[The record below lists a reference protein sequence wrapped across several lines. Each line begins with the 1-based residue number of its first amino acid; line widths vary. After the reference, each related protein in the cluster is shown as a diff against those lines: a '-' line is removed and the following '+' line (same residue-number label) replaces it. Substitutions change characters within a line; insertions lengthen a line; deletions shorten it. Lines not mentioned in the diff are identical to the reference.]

1 MNNIIDC
8 KGLQCPMPVV
18 KTKKYF
24 DSIESG
30 EGTIIVDNLVA
41 KNNVV
46 KLTQGSGNSSVVEE
60 KEGLYF
66 IKITKEKHEVK
77 ADAKDDVKNEV
88 KENKKFTL
96 VVSTEKLGVGD
107 DKLGEMLMKSYI
119 FALSET
125 DTIPSDILFLNG
137 GVNLT
142 IETSSVLDS
151 LKKLVERG
159 ASILVCGAC
168 LDFYNVK
175 DKLSIGEISNMY
187 TIVELMNTA
196 EKTIKI

>member
-46 KLTQGSGNSSVVEE
+46 KLAQGSGNSSVIEE

-66 IKITKEKHEVK
+66 IKITKGKRETKDEVK
-77 ADAKDDVKNEV
+77 DEV
-88 KENKKFTL
+88 KGNKKFTL

-119 FALSET
+119 FALSEA
-125 DTIPSDILFLNG
+125 DIIPSDILFLNG

-142 IETSSVLDS
+142 IETSLVLDS
-151 LKKLVERG
+151 LKRLVERG
-159 ASILVCGAC
+159 ANILVCGAC

-187 TIVELMNTA
+187 AIVELMNTA

>member
-8 KGLQCPMPVV
+8 KGLQCPLPVV

-46 KLTQGSGNSSVVEE
+46 KFAKGSGNESTVEE
-60 KEGLYF
+60 KDGSFF
-66 IKITKEKHEVK
+66 IKITKKQSEEL
-77 ADAKDDVKNEV
+77 NENV

-96 VVSTEKLGVGD
+96 VVSTDKLGSGD
-107 DKLGEMLMKSYI
+107 DKLGDMLMKSYI
-119 FALSET
+119 FALSEA
-125 DTIPSDILFLNG
+125 DTIPDDLLFING
-137 GVNLT
+137 GVKLT
-142 IETSSVLDS
+142 IDTSPVLDS

-159 ASILVCGAC
+159 ANVLVCGAC

-175 DKLSIGEISNMY
+175 DNLSIGEITNMY
-187 TIVELMNTA
+187 TIVELMNSA
-196 EKTIKI
+196 DKTIKI

>member
-8 KGLQCPMPVV
+8 KGLQCPLPVV

-46 KLTQGSGNSSVVEE
+46 KFAKGSGNESIVEE
-60 KEGLYF
+60 KDGLYI
-66 IKITKEKHEVK
+66 IKITKKLGEELKV
-77 ADAKDDVKNEV
+77 DV

-96 VVSTEKLGVGD
+96 VISTDKLGAGD
-107 DKLGEMLMKSYI
+107 DKLGDMLMKSYI
-119 FALSET
+119 FALSEA
-125 DTIPSDILFLNG
+125 DTVPDDLLFING
-137 GVNLT
+137 GIKLT

-159 ASILVCGAC
+159 SNILVCGAC

-175 DKLSIGEISNMY
+175 DKLSIGEITNMY
-187 TIVELMNTA
+187 TIVELMNSA
-196 EKTIKI
+196 DKTIKI

>member
-8 KGLQCPMPVV
+8 KGLQCPLPVV

-46 KLTQGSGNSSVVEE
+46 KLAQGSGNSSIVEE
-60 KEGLYF
+60 KDGLYF
-66 IKITKEKHEVK
+66 IKITKEKCEVL
-77 ADAKDDVKNEV
+77 NEQI

-96 VVSTEKLGVGD
+96 VVSSDKLGMGD

-119 FALSET
+119 FALSEA
-125 DTIPSDILFLNG
+125 DTVPDDLLFING

-159 ASILVCGAC
+159 SNVLVCGAC

-175 DKLSIGEISNMY
+175 DKLSIGEITNMY

-196 EKTIKI
+196 DKTIKI

>member
-8 KGLQCPMPVV
+8 KGLQCPLPVV

-46 KLTQGSGNSSVVEE
+46 KFAKGSGNESTVEE
-60 KEGLYF
+60 KDGLYF
-66 IKITKEKHEVK
+66 IKITKNQSEGLEDK
-77 ADAKDDVKNEV
+77 V

-96 VVSTEKLGVGD
+96 VISTDKLGSGD

-119 FALSET
+119 FALSEA
-125 DTIPSDILFLNG
+125 DTVPDDLLFING
-137 GVNLT
+137 GVSLT
-142 IETSSVLDS
+142 IDTSPVLDS

-159 ASILVCGAC
+159 ANILICGAC

-175 DKLSIGEISNMY
+175 DKLSIGEITNMY
-187 TIVELMNTA
+187 TIVELMNNA
-196 EKTIKI
+196 DKTIKI

>member
-1 MNNIIDC
+1 MNSIIDC

-46 KLTQGSGNSSVVEE
+46 KLAQGSGNSSVVEE

-66 IKITKEKHEVK
+66 IKITKQKLEAKVKAEVK
-77 ADAKDDVKNEV
+77 DEV
-88 KENKKFTL
+88 KGNKKFTL

-119 FALSET
+119 FALSEA

-142 IETSSVLDS
+142 IETSLVLDS

-159 ASILVCGAC
+159 ANILVCGAC

-196 EKTIKI
+196 DKTIKI

>member
-1 MNNIIDC
+1 MDNIIDC
-8 KGLQCPMPVV
+8 KGLQCPLPVV

-46 KLTQGSGNSSVVEE
+46 KLAKGSGNESTVEE
-60 KEGLYF
+60 KDGLYF
-66 IKITKEKHEVK
+66 IKITKKQNAVVK
-77 ADAKDDVKNEV
+77 DKV
-88 KENKKFTL
+88 KESKKFTL
-96 VVSTEKLGVGD
+96 VVSTDKLGSGD
-107 DKLGEMLMKSYI
+107 DKLGDMLMKSYI
-119 FALSET
+119 FALSEA
-125 DTIPSDILFLNG
+125 DMVPDDLLFING

-142 IETSSVLDS
+142 IETSPVLDS

-159 ASILVCGAC
+159 SNVLVCGAC

-175 DKLSIGEISNMY
+175 DKLSIGEITNMY
-187 TIVELMNTA
+187 TIVELMNNA
-196 EKTIKI
+196 DKTIKI

>member
-46 KLTQGSGNSSVVEE
+46 KLAQGSGNTSVVEE

-66 IKITKEKHEVK
+66 IKITKEKREVK
-77 ADAKDDVKNEV
+77 AEE

-96 VVSTEKLGVGD
+96 LISTEKLGVGD

-119 FALSET
+119 FALSEAY
-125 DTIPSDILFLNG
+125 TIPNDILFLNG

-175 DKLSIGEISNMY
+175 DKLSIGEITNMY

>member
-1 MNNIIDC
+1 MSIIIDC

-46 KLTQGSGNSSVVEE
+46 KLAQGSGNVCAVEE

-66 IKITKEKHEVK
+66 INIIKEKSEVIEK
-77 ADAKDDVKNEV
+77 A
-88 KENKKFTL
+88 KENKDFTL
-96 VVSTEKLGVGD
+96 VVSTEKLGLGD

-119 FALSET
+119 FALSEA
-125 DTIPSDILFLNG
+125 DVIPSHMLFLNG
-137 GVNLT
+137 GINLT
-142 IETSSVLDS
+142 IETSSVLES
-151 LKKLVERG
+151 LKKLEQRG
-159 ASILVCGAC
+159 TIILVCGAC
-168 LDFYNVK
+168 LDFYNVQ
-175 DKLSIGEISNMY
+175 DKLSIGEITNMY
-187 TIVELMNTA
+187 TIVELMNSA

>member
-8 KGLQCPMPVV
+8 KGLQCPLPVV

-46 KLTQGSGNSSVVEE
+46 KLAQGSGNSSMVEE
-60 KEGLYF
+60 KDGLYF
-66 IKITKEKHEVK
+66 IKITKEKCEV
-77 ADAKDDVKNEV
+77 ANEQI

-96 VVSTEKLGVGD
+96 VVSSDKLGMGD

-119 FALSET
+119 FALSEA
-125 DTIPSDILFLNG
+125 DTVPDDLLFING
-137 GVNLT
+137 GVKLT

-159 ASILVCGAC
+159 SNILVCGAC

-175 DKLSIGEISNMY
+175 DNLSIGEITNMY
-187 TIVELMNTA
+187 TIVELMNNA
-196 EKTIKI
+196 DKTIKI